1 VISNCATILTMSA
14 LLDEILHLTPQERLD
29 VISIIWQ
36 SLEDEEMPLTDAQAT
51 ELDRRLEAHR
61 QHPEKTISWEEFER
75 KL

>member
-1 VISNCATILTMSA
+1 MNA

-29 VISIIWQ
+29 VISVIWQ
-36 SLEDEEMPLTDAQAT
+36 SLEDHELPLTDAQAS

-61 QHPEKTISWEEFER
+61 QKPEDSISWEEFER